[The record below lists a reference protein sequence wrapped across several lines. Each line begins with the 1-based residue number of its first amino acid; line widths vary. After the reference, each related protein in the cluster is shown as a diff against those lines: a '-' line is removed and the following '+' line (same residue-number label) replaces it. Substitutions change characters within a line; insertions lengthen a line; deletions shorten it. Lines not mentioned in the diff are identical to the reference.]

1 MEKSKLKLQNL
12 SQPDVCIS
20 LNHIAISYKIRKSF
34 LRWHCFEA
42 IKDVSFDL
50 YRGETLGLIGR
61 NGAGKSSL
69 LRVIAGII
77 APDRGTLI
85 NYGYRV
91 SLLSLQL
98 GFELT
103 LSGIDNIILSAML
116 LGVSKREAKAAIA
129 EIAEF
134 AELGTFIHDPIR
146 TYSSGMLTR
155 LSFSIAII
163 LKPDVL
169 LIDEIMEVGDA
180 EFRRKSSAALQAKL
194 KSGQTVVLVSHA
206 SEQIKR
212 LCDRVVWIENGT
224 NFKVGPSAQIVDE
237 YEDYIASHK
246 RLADRD
252 TL

>member
-1 MEKSKLKLQNL
+1 M
-12 SQPDVCIS
+12 PDICIS
-20 LNHIAISYKIRKSF
+20 LNHIAICYKIRKSF

-77 APDRGTLI
+77 DPDRGTI
-85 NYGYRV
+85 TNYGYRV

-98 GFELT
+98 GFEPT

-116 LGVSKREAKAAIA
+116 LGVSKREAKAAMA

-134 AELGTFIHDPIR
+134 AELGSFIYDPIR

-155 LSFSIAII
+155 LGFSIAII

-194 KSGQTVVLVSHA
+194 KSGQTIVLVSHA
-206 SEQIKR
+206 SDQIKR
-212 LCDRVVWIENGT
+212 LCDRVVWIEDGT
-224 NFKVGPSAQIVDE
+224 TFKIGPGAQIVDE
-237 YEDYIASHK
+237 YEAYLASHK
-246 RLADRD
+246 RLADRN
-252 TL
+252 TLPNSIELHHA